1 MIRFASQAEADAH
14 FMRLALVE
22 AEHGRGTT
30 HPNPMVGA
38 VIVCEGQVIAAG
50 FHERAGL
57 PHAEVMAL
65 RAAAD
70 RPLHDCTIYVTLE
83 PCSHHGRTPPCADAV
98 IQAGFARVVCGM
110 IDPNPLVGGRGV
122 ERIRAAGID
131 VTVGVL
137 EAECRALNEAF
148 ITAFTC
154 GRPWVS
160 AKIASSLDGRIATRT
175 GNSQWITGPE
185 ARLHGHTL
193 RASHDAILIGS
204 GTLHADQP
212 RLTARIPG
220 QSPRQPHRYA
230 IDTRLRIAD
239 DAPLL
244 DTNDAPVTLL
254 CGPEA
259 PAERVRQL
267 QDRGIDVQPIETND
281 AGISVSAILALL
293 MRRGQL
299 SLLVEGGATLIGS
312 FFDAQ
317 AVDRLWLYQAPIV
330 IGGRAAAM
338 SVAGVGIDALSE
350 AARARHLHVQSLG
363 DDILVR
369 ADFRVA

>member
-1 MIRFASQAEADAH
+1 MTRFASQAEADAH
-14 FMRLALVE
+14 FMRLALDE
-22 AEHGRGTT
+22 AQRGRGST
-30 HPNPMVGA
+30 HPNPMVGS
-38 VIVCEGQVIAAG
+38 VIVCDGQVVASG

-65 RAAAD
+65 RAAGD
-70 RPLHDCTIYVTLE
+70 RVLHDCTIYVTLE

-98 IQAGFARVVCGM
+98 INAGFARVVCGM

-148 ITAFTC
+148 ITAFTL

-160 AKIASSLDGRIATRT
+160 VKIASSLDGRIATRT
-175 GNSQWITGPE
+175 GNSQWITGPD

-193 RASHDAILIGS
+193 RASHDAILVGS
-204 GTLHADQP
+204 GTLHADRP

-220 QSPRQPHRYA
+220 QESRQPHRYA
-230 IDTRLRIAD
+230 IDTRLRISD

-244 DTNDAPVTLL
+244 DTTEAPTTLI
-254 CGPEA
+254 CGPEV
-259 PAERVRQL
+259 PEPRLKQL
-267 QDRGIDVQPIETND
+267 QERGIDVQQLD
-281 AGISVSAILALL
+281 ADHSGVSIAAILALL

-299 SLLVEGGATLIGS
+299 SLLIEGGATLAGS

-317 AVDRLWLYQAPIV
+317 VVDRLWLYQAPIV

-350 AARARHLHVQSLG
+350 AVRARHLHVQSLG
-363 DDILVR
+363 DDILIR